1 MRCAGNSFMLMNPF
15 QRKENGMTL
24 PRLQTERLLLVPLS
38 LEDAPAVQKLFPH
51 WEIVRFLN
59 NRVPWPYP
67 EDGALSYIRDAA
79 LPAVARGTEWHWTL
93 RLKTSPEQVIG
104 NISLMTEPGN
114 NRGFWLHPDWQG
126 HGYMSEACK
135 VINRQWF
142 EVMGQT
148 LMQVPKAAQN
158 NASKRISMKEGMRLV
173 DTREDEF
180 VGGKMMTEIW
190 EMTKEEWLTQNP
202 RR

>member
-1 MRCAGNSFMLMNPF
+1 MRGASRSFIVSYPF
-15 QRKENGMTL
+15 HWKESGMTHVPL
-24 PRLQTERLLLVPLS
+24 LETERLLLVPLS
-38 LEDAPAVQKLFPH
+38 LEDAPAVQKLFPT

-79 LPAVARGTEWHWTL
+79 LPAVANGTEWHWTL
-93 RLKTSPEQVIG
+93 RLKSAPEQIIG

-126 HGYMSEACK
+126 HGYMSEACI

-142 EVMGQT
+142 EVMGQP
-148 LMQVPKAAQN
+148 LMQVPKASPN
-158 NASKRISMKEGMRLV
+158 TASKRISMKEGMRLV
-173 DTREDEF
+173 DAREGEF
-180 VGGKMMTEIW
+180 VGGTMMVEVW
-190 EMTKEEWLTQNP
+190 EMTREEWVG